1 MGSVQWVKTSLFSL
15 IACLVLLLCSNAMHA
30 IGNDTESGSKTA
42 VRLSDNLELFTT
54 TSASCK
60 YFKEGFSGFSTKT
73 WTSGNG
79 RWYEDNDGKLN
90 VGQITFGET
99 AYYQTS
105 FHPDGFFVIDTNVDV
120 VSIADGGAFGIYPF
134 TNGDVLFEVNDKT
147 LTGVGAIIFSSG
159 DAYLAGWDNIG
170 EKWYYFAKFVTTPP
184 VASIGVAYLNDKIAL
199 RINNQ
204 NTTFFSGSFGMG
216 PSVID
221 AIKFMARGDNT
232 HLRFDNIC
240 YDPIVATSMLSEQ
253 PETLPA
259 YRFFNNYS
267 GDRFL
272 TIYEDEKNALI
283 QYYSDWYTYEGIG
296 FYAFPTA
303 LSGALPVYRF
313 GSNTGGFFYTINEV
327 EKNALIQYYSDWYT
341 YQGIGFYAYQTPAPK
356 PTPTLTP
363 KPTPTT
369 TPKPTPTTTPKP
381 TPTTTPKPTPTTTPK
396 PTPTVTPKPTLLYTV
411 TAHFK
416 ADTYL
421 TIEEYNITLYLYN
434 DKKWEASVKQKTV
447 ISGGGSTIE
456 THTYSGKYNFTASN
470 TLVIWDV
477 PSGSSAALEDLD
489 ILKSIF
495 YMSFNSKK
503 TAEYA
508 SWNNKGVV
516 GFMKSPTNCIA
527 IWGGLEAISDYNK
540 HPTSACEASYK

>member
-1 MGSVQWVKTSLFSL
+1 VYRFGSNT
-15 IACLVLLLCSNAMHA
+15 
-30 IGNDTESGSKTA
+30 G
-42 VRLSDNLELFTT
+42 
-54 TSASCK
+54 
-60 YFKEGFSGFSTKT
+60 
-73 WTSGNG
+73 
-79 RWYEDNDGKLN
+79 
-90 VGQITFGET
+90 
-99 AYYQTS
+99 
-105 FHPDGFFVIDTNVDV
+105 GFFYTIN
-120 VSIADGGAFGIYPF
+120 
-134 TNGDVLFEVNDKT
+134 EV
-147 LTGVGAIIFSSG
+147 
-159 DAYLAGWDNIG
+159 
-170 EKWYYFAKFVTTPP
+170 
-184 VASIGVAYLNDKIAL
+184 
-199 RINNQ
+199 
-204 NTTFFSGSFGMG
+204 
-216 PSVID
+216 
-221 AIKFMARGDNT
+221 
-232 HLRFDNIC
+232 
-240 YDPIVATSMLSEQ
+240 
-253 PETLPA
+253 
-259 YRFFNNYS
+259 
-267 GDRFL
+267 
-272 TIYEDEKNALI
+272 EKNAVI
-283 QYYSDWYTYEGIG
+283 QYYSDWYTYQGIG

-356 PTPTLTP
+356 PTPTVTPKPTPTVTPKPTPTVTP

-381 TPTTTPKPTPTTTPK
+381 TPTTTPKPTPTTTPKPTPTVTPK